1 MKLNKIKNELLHI
14 FIVLIVG
21 FIINII
27 AVTPIKAE
35 VEDLKDKNEEIT
47 SSTKENIESKK
58 INEIKSNQKLK
69 EDNIVLNI
77 EKEFSKFINVLY
89 VNKFVE
95 WDENNN
101 EDTKI
106 ELKVSGTIDQLFK
119 INDEIEKIKGKNIIE
134 SIQINKK
141 INNNVETEEEIK
153 VDIID
158 CVITLKVG

>member
-14 FIVLIVG
+14 FIVLIAG
-21 FIINII
+21 LIINII

-35 VEDLKDKNEEIT
+35 VEDLKDKNKGVT
-47 SSTKENIESKK
+47 SNTKENIESKK
-58 INEIKSNQKLK
+58 INEIKNDKKLK
-69 EDNIVLNI
+69 EDDIVLNI

-119 INDEIEKIKGKNIIE
+119 INDKIEKIKGKNII
-134 SIQINKK
+134 
-141 INNNVETEEEIK
+141 
-153 VDIID
+153 
-158 CVITLKVG
+158 

>member
-1 MKLNKIKNELLHI
+1 MKLNEIKNELLYI
-14 FIVLIVG
+14 FIVLIAG
-21 FIINII
+21 LIINGI
-27 AVTPIKAE
+27 VVNPIKAKT
-35 VEDLKDKNEEIT
+35 EDLKYQNKEIAI
-47 SSTKENIESKK
+47 SKKENKELKK
-58 INEIKSNQKLK
+58 INEVESGKQLK
-69 EDNIVLNI
+69 EDDIVLNI
-77 EKEFSKFINVLY
+77 EKEFSQFINVLY

-101 EDTKI
+101 KCTKI

-158 CVITLKVG
+158 CVMTFKVG

>member
-14 FIVLIVG
+14 FIVLIAG

-35 VEDLKDKNEEIT
+35 VENLKDKNEEIT
-47 SSTKENIESKK
+47 SSTKKNIESKK
-58 INEIKSNQKLK
+58 INEIKSDKNLK
-69 EDNIVLNI
+69 EDDIVLNI
-77 EKEFSKFINVLY
+77 EKEYSKFINVLY

-106 ELKVSGTIDQLFK
+106 ELKVTGTIDQLFK
-119 INDEIEKIKGKNIIE
+119 INDEIEKTKGKNIIE

>member
-14 FIVLIVG
+14 FIVLIAG
-21 FIINII
+21 LIINGI
-27 AVTPIKAE
+27 VVNPIKAKI
-35 VEDLKDKNEEIT
+35 EDLKDQNKEIT
-47 SSTKENIESKK
+47 SSKKENIELKK
-58 INEIKSNQKLK
+58 INEVESDKQLK
-69 EDNIVLNI
+69 EDDIVLKI
-77 EKEFSKFINVLY
+77 EKEFSQFINVLY

-101 EDTKI
+101 EYMKI

-141 INNNVETEEEIK
+141 INNNVETGEEIK

-158 CVITLKVG
+158 CIMTLKVG

>member
-1 MKLNKIKNELLHI
+1 
-14 FIVLIVG
+14 
-21 FIINII
+21 
-27 AVTPIKAE
+27 
-35 VEDLKDKNEEIT
+35 
-47 SSTKENIESKK
+47 
-58 INEIKSNQKLK
+58 
-69 EDNIVLNI
+69 
-77 EKEFSKFINVLY
+77 LY

-101 EDTKI
+101 EYIKI

-158 CVITLKVG
+158 CVMTLKVG

>member
-1 MKLNKIKNELLHI
+1 MKIKKESLNIL
-14 FIVLIVG
+14 IVLIAG
-21 FIINII
+21 LIINGI
-27 AVTPIKAE
+27 VVNPIKAKI
-35 VEDLKDKNEEIT
+35 EDLIDQNKKIT
-47 SSTKENIESKK
+47 SSKKENIESKK
-58 INEIKSNQKLK
+58 INEGESDKQLK
-69 EDNIVLNI
+69 EDDIVLKI
-77 EKEFSKFINVLY
+77 EKEFSQFINVLY

-101 EDTKI
+101 EYIKI

-158 CVITLKVG
+158 CVMTLKVG

>member
-14 FIVLIVG
+14 FIVLIAG
-21 FIINII
+21 LIINGI
-27 AVTPIKAE
+27 VVNPIKAKI
-35 VEDLKDKNEEIT
+35 EDLKDQNKEIT
-47 SSTKENIESKK
+47 SSKKENIESKK
-58 INEIKSNQKLK
+58 INEVESDKQLK
-69 EDNIVLNI
+69 EDDIVLKI
-77 EKEFSKFINVLY
+77 EKEFSQFINVLY

-101 EDTKI
+101 EYIKI

-158 CVITLKVG
+158 CVMTLKVG

>member
-14 FIVLIVG
+14 FIVLIAG
-21 FIINII
+21 LIINII

-35 VEDLKDKNEEIT
+35 VEDLKDKNKEVT
-47 SSTKENIESKK
+47 SNTKENIESKK
-58 INEIKSNQKLK
+58 INKIKNDKNLK
-69 EDNIVLNI
+69 EDDIVLNI
-77 EKEFSKFINVLY
+77 EKEFSKFINVIY

-141 INNNVETEEEIK
+141 TNNNVETEEEIK

>member
-14 FIVLIVG
+14 FIVLIAG
-21 FIINII
+21 LIINGI
-27 AVTPIKAE
+27 VVNPMKAKI
-35 VEDLKDKNEEIT
+35 EDLKDQNKEIT
-47 SSTKENIESKK
+47 SSKKENIELKK
-58 INEIKSNQKLK
+58 INEVESGKQLK
-69 EDNIVLNI
+69 EDDTVLNI
-77 EKEFSKFINVLY
+77 EKEFSQFINVLY

-101 EDTKI
+101 ECTKI
-106 ELKVSGTIDQLFK
+106 ELKVSGTINQLFK

-141 INNNVETEEEIK
+141 INNNVETGEEIK

-158 CVITLKVG
+158 CVMTLKVG